1 MEQFQRLAKEKK
13 KKRLTA
19 QLFWVL
25 STTFAIKVLMILD
38 PAKPHS

>member
-1 MEQFQRLAKEKK
+1 MEQFQGLANEKK
-13 KKRLTA
+13 NRLTA

-38 PAKPHS
+38 PAKPPS

>member
-1 MEQFQRLAKEKK
+1 MEQFQGLANE

-38 PAKPHS
+38 PAKPPS